1 MASALSPLI
10 LYSLKLNFQSF
21 LSWLIQEYSWWFHKC
36 LHTLNLFNF
45 ECWEFSNYIVQNTCF
60 SQVKHFQSSV
70 YNRGIWRLFANI
82 RKCEGLHAG
91 KHMKAASWYLFLLKW
106 PKFWPESFWGWKW
119 NQQRDVQG
127 GMFLWTC
134 SRAFVFR
141 LIDVWRSFQ
150 MEVFSM
156 KRIWRDGY
164 SVAGGRLYIIG
175 LGAAFRP
182 LNEAMVMFFPW
193 VGPTPFCLPL
203 GK

>member
-1 MASALSPLI
+1 M
-10 LYSLKLNFQSF
+10 
-21 LSWLIQEYSWWFHKC
+21 
-36 LHTLNLFNF
+36 
-45 ECWEFSNYIVQNTCF
+45 
-60 SQVKHFQSSV
+60 
-70 YNRGIWRLFANI
+70 
-82 RKCEGLHAG
+82 HAG

-119 NQQRDVQG
+119 NQKRDVQG

-182 LNEAMVMFFPW
+182 LNEGYGYVFPMSRSHTFLSTTRKIILVLNILGRMDVDKAHIFLLSCILHKVNGQWSLRYYHFHVLYASGFFHCK
-193 VGPTPFCLPL
+193 GYY
-203 GK
+203 